1 MTTQFSAS
9 PGPLARLQLD
19 TEPYDSPLP
28 SHRSTLRRDSHI
40 LAEISEMESTFANQ
54 EQVNT
59 NTRHST
65 QPDTHQMETIL
76 SQLKF
81 SSTNQATIV
90 NPTENETNLD
100 RIESETDDLMDI
112 IQTLMDVNVPTVP
125 SETESSASSV
135 DESAT
140 ADLLEA
146 IQTLRDA
153 KVATVPSETEYSE
166 LAEDEVEEEVNEI
179 ADAEYDTDEPNLRFD
194 VAL

>member
-59 NTRHST
+59 NTRPST
-65 QPDTHQMETIL
+65 QPDTDQMETSL
-76 SQLKF
+76 SQFKF

-100 RIESETDDLMDI
+100 RIESETDDLMEI

-140 ADLLEA
+140 ADLFEA
-146 IQTLRDA
+146 IQTLRD
-153 KVATVPSETEYSE
+153 ATVPSETEYSE

-179 ADAEYDTDEPNLRFD
+179 ADAEYDTDGPNLRFD